1 LSHAQASRGAVPYA
15 GVVDAMR
22 QITRKEGTFGKLC
35 TISILPNRDLLI
47 RCLLLLSW
55 TPPGSALY
63 RGLLPTVVRDAPFS
77 GMYLVFFT
85 QFKHLLINS
94 AGKYSDWF
102 LPTSVVLP
110 FVAGNSPVNLQP
122 HRVLTMVPTLFCS
135 LSRRCRGGHGHV
147 PHSTIRGD
155 AYNHAAALRQDCAV
169 IRSLDLFGTM
179 PTYDLRYD

>member
-1 LSHAQASRGAVPYA
+1 
-15 GVVDAMR
+15 MR

-47 RCLLLLSW
+47 QCLLLLSW

-135 LSRRCRGGHGHV
+135 GGV
-147 PHSTIRGD
+147 
-155 AYNHAAALRQDCAV
+155 AA
-169 IRSLDLFGTM
+169 GTATFLTQPFEVM
-179 PTYDLRYD
+179 RTTMQLRYDKTAR